1 MNQGFWMRLQTA
13 VTANV
18 LPCLVALGVLL
29 ASVLAPLA
37 AHADE
42 IRVRAEVDRT
52 HATLDEQIQLQVII
66 EGRLRSVEEPERPPF
81 DDFDLYSNGR
91 SQNMQIVN
99 GDVSASNIFSYVL
112 VPKREGKFTIGA
124 FTVHAGGKDLKTEP
138 IAITVG
144 GGPGVRGAPAPESG
158 EPETREDRDIFVLS
172 RVDKQNAYVNEQIL
186 YTFYLYRAERAAQ
199 ITNLNYSQP
208 SFQGFWVEKLK
219 DGEKQSYKMLN
230 GRRYIVQEVPIALFP
245 TTSGKL
251 TIDPASLQVVMLSS
265 PFGFSLFDRG
275 VEKVLRTKPVEV
287 NVSMLPVA
295 GKPAIFEGAV
305 GEGLELSA
313 KQDRTEVAE
322 GDPVTITARIEGVG
336 NVKTF
341 SKPRLGAL
349 PQFKVYDADSKTDVQ
364 SVDRVAGSRTWEI
377 VLVPKDEGE
386 HDLGPMRLAYFDT
399 REARYRVLETKP
411 LHVSVVKSTGS
422 GSTLAGG
429 VPLPAQ
435 QDIQILGSDIEHI
448 RTDVALSDD
457 WTPLYRRGLFGALAP
472 LPLLAVCGMSMVQR
486 RRKRFA
492 SDVALARSSR
502 ARKLAAKT
510 LAAARRALDANQ
522 GEVFYTE
529 VQRALRQYV
538 GDKLNVSATG
548 MTHGELREK
557 LQQSG
562 VTEESTAAVLAT
574 LERCDAARF
583 APGSMGHERLQ
594 EVLQATEALL
604 VALEGQWGKKA
615 KLAAGAIGVSGVLGG
630 FGLLVG
636 GVLIAAAAAGA
647 LALNAGAV
655 QAQDRV
661 TTAPVDFVPPEQL
674 LLRGHQ
680 AYESSRFADA
690 VEAYRKAERAGVRN
704 GALYY
709 DLGNAY
715 FKSGN
720 LAQAIANYRR
730 AEALSP
736 RDPHVRANLDFVLA
750 HREDKA
756 LQPRT
761 MVLFAWAQLLFNWL
775 SLNEWVAATTLLYAL
790 ACVLWVVRTQF
801 RLRARALKWVQQA
814 TVGLSVLALAFTLT
828 KVNAVRGVERGVIAE
843 SRVAVMSGPGT
854 DYTAEFSLHE
864 GAEVRV
870 EARRADWV
878 RIAATDKLQGWI
890 PAKSLITM

>member
-1 MNQGFWMRLQTA
+1 MNRVF
-13 VTANV
+13 V
-18 LPCLVALGVLL
+18 PLVSLLVLL
-29 ASVLAPLA
+29 AMTLAPQSA
-37 AHADE
+37 RADE
-42 IRVRAEVDRT
+42 IRLRAEVDRT

-66 EGRLRSVEEPERPPF
+66 EGRLRSVEEPERPAF
-81 DDFDLYSNGR
+81 DDFDLYANGR
-91 SQNMQIVN
+91 SQSMQIVN
-99 GDVSASNIFSYVL
+99 GEVSASNIFSYVL
-112 VPKREGKFTIGA
+112 VPKREGKFAIGA
-124 FTVHAGGKDLKTEP
+124 FTVHLGGKDLKTEP

-144 GGPGVRGAPAPESG
+144 GGPGIRGAPAPGPG

-199 ITNLNYSQP
+199 ITNLNYTQP

-313 KQDRTEVAE
+313 KLDRTEVAE
-322 GDPVTITARIEGVG
+322 GDPVTVSARVEGVG

-341 SKPRLGAL
+341 SKPRLGEL

-364 SVDRVAGSRTWEI
+364 SVDRVAGSRSWEI

-411 LHVSVVKSTGS
+411 LHVSVVKGTGS

-429 VPLPAQ
+429 APLPSQ

-472 LPLLAVCGMSMVQR
+472 LPLLAACGMSIVQR

-502 ARKLAAKT
+502 ARKLAAKS
-510 LAAARRALDANQ
+510 LGAARRALDANQ
-522 GEVFYTE
+522 GEVFYAE

-538 GDKLNVSATG
+538 GDKLNASATG
-548 MTHGELREK
+548 MTHAELREK
-557 LQQSG
+557 LLQAG
-562 VTEESTAAVLAT
+562 LTEESTAAVLAT

-594 EVLQATEALL
+594 EVLQATEGLL
-604 VALEGQWGKKA
+604 VGLENQWGKKGKA
-615 KLAAGAIGVSGVLGG
+615 AAGAAGG
-630 FGLLVG
+630 FALLVG
-636 GVLIAAAAAGA
+636 GVLLAAATAGVA
-647 LALNAGAV
+647 RG
-655 QAQDRV
+655 QDQ
-661 TTAPVDFVPPEQL
+661 TTAITPVDFAPPEQL
-674 LLRGHQ
+674 LQRGHQ

-690 VEAYRKAERAGVRN
+690 VDAYRQAERAGVRN

-730 AEALSP
+730 AEILSP
-736 RDPHVRANLDFVLA
+736 RDPHVRANLDFVIA

-761 MVLFAWAQLLFNWL
+761 MVLVAWIQSLFNVL
-775 SLNEWVAATTLLYAL
+775 SPNEWVAVTTLLYAL
-790 ACVLWVVRTQF
+790 ACALWITRAQF
-801 RLRARALKWVQQA
+801 RLRARVLRWIQQFA
-814 TVGLSVLALAFTLT
+814 IGLSVLSLAFTLA
-828 KVNAVRGVERGVIAE
+828 KVHAVHGIQRGVIAE
-843 SRVAVMSGPGT
+843 SRVAVMSGPGA

-870 EARRADWV
+870 EARRTDWV

-890 PAKSLITM
+890 PSKSLISI